1 MKKILKS
8 MVVLA
13 LFGSFMLVGDYMPAV
28 LAKEVAIRVAN
39 YNGKYGLPE
48 YLPLE
53 TTELSDF
60 YLYKNKRFGFQAY
73 IPANMESCIL
83 PMNGDGVTFNNRD
96 GFTLTVSGMHNAL
109 RDNAVKEFALALKQH
124 PNAAYTQCGMDW
136 YAIAYIDER
145 RATIEYEK
153 CWINQSYINRMTYSI
168 PWARRDFYS
177 PMIKVLGNNF
187 LPSWKV

>member
-1 MKKILKS
+1 MKYLLRRFMCFILIGLS
-8 MVVLA
+8 MMTALWSIPVSANVVN
-13 LFGSFMLVGDYMPAV
+13 
-28 LAKEVAIRVAN
+28 IRVAN

-168 PWARRDFYS
+168 PWARRDYYS

>member
-1 MKKILKS
+1 MKYLLRRFMSFILIGLS
-8 MVVLA
+8 MMTALWSIPVSANVVN
-13 LFGSFMLVGDYMPAV
+13 
-28 LAKEVAIRVAN
+28 IRVAN

-109 RDNAVKEFALALKQH
+109 RDKAVNEFALTLKRH
-124 PNAAYTQCGMDW
+124 PNAAYTQCGLDW
-136 YAIAYIDER
+136 YAIAYIDEK

-168 PWARRDFYS
+168 PWARRDYYS

>member
-1 MKKILKS
+1 MKYLLRRFMCFILIGLS
-8 MVVLA
+8 MMTALWSIPVSANVVN
-13 LFGSFMLVGDYMPAV
+13 
-28 LAKEVAIRVAN
+28 IRVAN

>member
-1 MKKILKS
+1 MKYLLRRFMCFILIGLS
-8 MVVLA
+8 MMTALWSIPVSANVVN
-13 LFGSFMLVGDYMPAV
+13 
-28 LAKEVAIRVAN
+28 IRVAN

-168 PWARRDFYS
+168 PWARRDYYS

-187 LPSWKV
+187 LPS